1 MGTCAIDCKDQDGCV
16 VDENLQVSGVQ
27 CFCIRDVSVLAGPI
41 SFPTALACAALGY
54 AASAFLF
61 SDCNEMSRN
70 SKLVR

>member
-1 MGTCAIDCKDQDGCV
+1 MLSIASIKMAVLWMKTYKCLGFNI
-16 VDENLQVSGVQ
+16 
-27 CFCIRDVSVLAGPI
+27 SVYVMLLSWPDPFLFI
-41 SFPTALACAALGY
+41 PTALACAALGY